1 MRNILLLC
9 AVSAPLALGAC
20 GQSFSDRTLG
30 GAGVGAGVGA
40 VGAAVVGAPVLT
52 GAAVGAAAG
61 AVTGAVTD
69 ADDID
74 LGKPWWKRW

>member
-1 MRNILLLC
+1 MRKHLFLL
-9 AVSAPLALGAC
+9 AFAAPLALAAC
-20 GQSFSDRTLG
+20 GETTSDRVLG
-30 GAGVGAGVGA
+30 GAGVGAAAGT
-40 VGAAVVGAPVLT
+40 VGAAVVGAPLLT

-69 ADDID
+69 SDDID